1 MTLDKAGGDLVGPS
15 SATGPGDDQPRG
27 QDMKDTS
34 EVVIVGG
41 GAAGCSVAY
50 YLALVGVKST
60 IIEREGIGSQAS
72 GFSAGGLNPLQGTG
86 IPGPLSAVAMESY
99 LLHQDLFPTLK
110 EATGVDYQ
118 WRITTLIKVAF
129 GDEDLPELQET
140 YDTFSATDGF
150 QADMLDPEQLLDLEP
165 RISPDVVK
173 GVAARGN
180 ASLDSFKYTLAL
192 AQAAEKLGA
201 SVRPG
206 TVQGLERSNGRVT
219 GVLLDGSVLHC
230 DQLVMATGPW
240 SRIAEPWMGTYI
252 PVDPLKGEILRVELP
267 GGPLGYDMSGG
278 GGSLYPKPDG
288 LVWCGTTEDWRGYDM
303 STTESARQR
312 IEKGAARLIPEMAKA
327 RLVLH
332 TACLRPV
339 TPDWL
344 PIIGRAPGLDNA
356 YLATGAGK
364 KGILLSPAIGK
375 AVADLITEDAT
386 EVSVE
391 QFGPERFAGP
401 TG

>member
-1 MTLDKAGGDLVGPS
+1 
-15 SATGPGDDQPRG
+15 
-27 QDMKDTS
+27 MKTTN

-110 EATGVDYQ
+110 EATGVDYE
-118 WRITTLIKVAF
+118 WRINTLIKAAF
-129 GDEDLPELQET
+129 GDGDLPELQET
-140 YDTFSATDGF
+140 YDTFTATEGF
-150 QADMLDPEQLLDLEP
+150 EADMLDPEQLLDLEP

-180 ASLDSFKYTLAL
+180 ATLDSYKYTLAL
-192 AQAAEKLGA
+192 FQAAEKMGA
-201 SVRPG
+201 SVRRG
-206 TVQGLERSNGRVT
+206 AVRGLEQSNGQVT
-219 GVLLDGSVLHC
+219 GVLLDGDVLHC
-230 DQLVMATGPW
+230 DQLVLATGPW

-288 LVWCGTTEDWRGYDM
+288 LVWCGTTEDWRGYDQ

-312 IEKGAARLIPEMAKA
+312 IMKGAVRLIPEMAKA

-344 PIIGRAPGLDNA
+344 PIVGRAPGWDNA

-364 KGILLSPAIGK
+364 KGILLSPAMGK
-375 AVADLITEDAT
+375 AVADLITQDST
-386 EVSVE
+386 ELSVL
-391 QFGPERFAGP
+391 QFSPERFAVP

>member
-1 MTLDKAGGDLVGPS
+1 MT
-15 SATGPGDDQPRG
+15 
-27 QDMKDTS
+27 DTS

-50 YLALVGVKST
+50 YLALAGVKST

-86 IPGPLSAVAMESY
+86 IPGPLSEVAMESY
-99 LLHQDLFPTLK
+99 LMHQDLFPTLK
-110 EATGVDYQ
+110 DATGVDYQ
-118 WRITTLIKVAF
+118 WRIISLIKAAF
-129 GDEDLPELQET
+129 DDEDLTELHEIFDIFT
-140 YDTFSATDGF
+140 AHDGF
-150 QADMLDPEQLLDLEP
+150 EADMLDTEQLLDLEP
-165 RISPDVVK
+165 RVSPQVVK
-173 GVAARGN
+173 GVIARGN
-180 ASLDSFKYTLAL
+180 ASLDSHKYTLAL
-192 AQAAEKLGA
+192 AQAAEKLGV
-201 SVRPG
+201 SVRSE
-206 TVQGLERSNGRVT
+206 TVHGLERADGRVT
-219 GVLLDGSVLHC
+219 GVLLEGGVLHC

-240 SRIAEPWMGTYI
+240 SRIAEPWMGAYI

-267 GGPLGYDMSGG
+267 GGPLGHDMSGG

-288 LVWCGTTEDWRGYDM
+288 LVWCGTTEDWLGYDK

-312 IEKGAARLIPEMAKA
+312 ILKGAVRLIPDMAKA
-327 RLVLH
+327 RVVRH

-344 PIIGRAPGLDNA
+344 PIIGRAPGLDNV

-375 AVADLITEDAT
+375 AIADQITQGAT
-386 EVSVE
+386 QLSVGE
-391 QFGPERFAGP
+391 FDPGRFASP
-401 TG
+401 MV